1 MIIGAKYKVCRRLGS
16 GVFEKCQNQKFSLS
30 EARHEKSNR
39 GKRRKQVSDYGQQLI
54 EKQKIR
60 FSYGIS
66 EKQLGN
72 YVKEA
77 TTIKKVTP
85 RDALFQLLEARL
97 DNTLYRLGIASTR
110 RLARQ
115 MSSHGHFVVNG
126 KRTTVPSFRL
136 KEGDVVALRE
146 GSKSRTLFQGLDKKL
161 AKVANPAWLSF
172 DVKNLSAKITGVP
185 VNTET
190 FLDFGSVLEFYSR

>member
-30 EARHEKSNR
+30 EARHEKANR
-39 GKRRKQVSDYGQQLI
+39 GKRKQVSDYGQQLI

-60 FSYGIS
+60 FSYGIT
-66 EKQLGN
+66 ERQLEN
-72 YVKEA
+72 YVNEA
-77 TTIKKVTP
+77 TAMKKVAP
-85 RDALFQLLEARL
+85 RDALFQLLESRL

-115 MSSHGHFVVNG
+115 MASHGHFTVNG
-126 KRTTVPSFRL
+126 SRTTVPSYRL
-136 KEGDVVALRE
+136 KVGDVVALRE
-146 GSKSRTLFQGLDKKL
+146 GSKSRTLFQNMDKKL
-161 AKVANPAWLSF
+161 AKVATPAWLTF
-172 DVKNLSAKITGVP
+172 DAKNISGTVKGTP
-185 VNTET
+185 VNDDT

>member
-1 MIIGAKYKVCRRLGS
+1 MIIGAKYKVCRRLGT
-16 GVFEKCQNQKFSLS
+16 GVFEKCQNQKYALS
-30 EARHEKSNR
+30 EARHEKSAR

-60 FSYGIS
+60 FSYGIT

-77 TTIKKVTP
+77 TFLKKIAP
-85 RDALFQLLEARL
+85 RDGLFQLLESRL

-115 MSSHGHFVVNG
+115 MVSHGHFTVNG
-126 KRTTVPSFRL
+126 VRTNVPSFRI
-136 KEGDVVALRE
+136 KQGDIVALKE
-146 GSKSRTLFQGLDKKL
+146 GSKSRVLFQNFEKK
-161 AKVANPAWLSF
+161 AVSSTWLSF
-172 DVKNLSAKITGVP
+172 DAKNISAKVTGTP
-185 VNTET
+185 VNIDT